1 MANKSDKERY
11 IAENSEYSFD
21 EDLFTFSLVDA
32 STVDRLRRDGDID
45 LPKRKVNV
53 PKDERWNTKQMAS
66 KLMQGILN
74 GDSIPKIS
82 ESLLDVIHNNDV
94 SATRA
99 ARTLV
104 TQAENHGRL
113 DSYKTLD
120 EQGVVQEKVWIATP
134 DSRTRAS
141 HLDVDGETVGIN
153 DTFSNG
159 LEYPADPSGEPE
171 EVYNCRCSMR
181 TEIVGFRRADG
192 SISRVDYER
201 DETMHEG
208 QMEAEKKERD
218 KENNE
223 KINTKKE
230 ILTNKDYENIMKESL
245 ANIYEMH
252 RIDNNLNEV
261 SASELGND
269 FFNVYYGSIDSESA
283 KTFTETITDLAEKYD
298 TSLQEIRL
306 TDKLEY
312 LSKRNVFAFTYH
324 EYSFDKTTLV
334 INPVKFKENEDYIN
348 RVKELIDSNYSAK
361 ILKEYAEKYV
371 ATHEFAHT
379 LIDMQ
384 TPLIKSENF
393 VGADYKKIEKAR
405 KEIENV
411 YSKYMNILE
420 SLEKE
425 KKPFE
430 FDYIMNLNEEAGKK
444 AREITEQ
451 INNIKVSKYSMINS
465 DEFMAECFTMKQL
478 NKSVDNVYVNEVSDI
493 IDKYFGR
500 SKK

>member
-134 DSRTRAS
+134 DSRTRES
-141 HLDVDGETVGIN
+141 HIDVDGERVGIN

-159 LEYPADPSGEPE
+159 LEYPADPSGDPA

-192 SISRVDYER
+192 SISMVDYER
-201 DETMHEG
+201 DDTMHEG
-208 QMEAEKKERD
+208 QMDEESGRRGIEPKD
-218 KENNE
+218 IG
-223 KINTKKE
+223 KITNKFGKE
-230 ILTNKDYENIMKESL
+230 ILFDFNNDKHDKQIDILKILSSDYDTRLEKVTSGAKQAAGDVDIS
-245 ANIYEMH
+245 
-252 RIDNNLNEV
+252 
-261 SASELGND
+261 
-269 FFNVYYGSIDSESA
+269 GSIMRLSSSMESDA
-283 KTFTETITDLAEKYD
+283 I
-298 TSLQEIRL
+298 
-306 TDKLEY
+306 
-312 LSKRNVFAFTYH
+312 
-324 EYSFDKTTLV
+324 
-334 INPVKFKENEDYIN
+334 
-348 RVKELIDSNYSAK
+348 
-361 ILKEYAEKYV
+361 
-371 ATHEFAHT
+371 HEFAHT
-379 LIDMQ
+379 LANTDADKYGL
-384 TPLIKSENF
+384 TNDTEFWKEIKKVRREYMRD
-393 VGADYKKIEKAR
+393 VGADSTRWIS
-405 KEIENV
+405 V
-411 YSKYMNILE
+411 YEHSHQKVD
-420 SLEKE
+420 
-425 KKPFE
+425 E
-430 FDYIMNLNEEAGKK
+430 FFAEAFTHAK
-444 AREITEQ
+444 AREMGIILPDNYGKDFTYSQ
-451 INNIKVSKYSMINS
+451 KVL
-465 DEFMAECFTMKQL
+465 A
-478 NKSVDNVYVNEVSDI
+478 I
-493 IDKYFGR
+493 IDKYFKR
-500 SKK
+500 KK